1 MQMLCYSLSKKQISH
16 LAQQVSS
23 FLQETPQCVHANK
36 VTQVPECLQDS
47 SQREN
52 GSDTISKLKI
62 PYFVTK
68 KALIE
73 VWPALATSGFVF
85 NVCLCERWW
94 DKNFPWAGFKC
105 AVTNS
110 CSGKKSIKYDT
121 EETFFHIQI
130 VGGIRREVKL
140 AFIHFF

>member
-1 MQMLCYSLSKKQISH
+1 MLCYSLSKKQISH

-73 VWPALATSGFVF
+73 V
-85 NVCLCERWW
+85 
-94 DKNFPWAGFKC
+94 
-105 AVTNS
+105 
-110 CSGKKSIKYDT
+110 
-121 EETFFHIQI
+121 
-130 VGGIRREVKL
+130 
-140 AFIHFF
+140 